1 MADSMLLKVLRD
13 PACLKQADAH
23 DWERLIFEAGD
34 CGLTPRVAAQI
45 DAAGLSDLVPERA
58 GYHFELACL
67 FTARQHEAVAME
79 LKALTEALA
88 EHDLPFVLLK
98 GGAYVVGGF
107 AASQGRTLSDIDI
120 LVRKEDLAIVEGRLE
135 AAGWIYVKRDP
146 YDQEYYRRW
155 MHELPPM
162 THIDRH
168 SALDVHHTVTPPTSA
183 MAVEGAR
190 IFERAVFGGPTGH
203 PLIGLPMPAD
213 LVLHSAV
220 HLFNDSE
227 FDAGLRDVSDLD
239 LLFRSFGQ
247 QEDFWPSLLARAKAL
262 GLGSSLTYAVSLCRA
277 YFATPI
283 PADTLA
289 GVMAQAPNRLVR
301 GTLSALFTAALNP
314 PDPAGEPWTREPAL
328 FALYVRG
335 HALRMPPR
343 LLLPHLLKQA
353 RRRARGEEER
363 EPAPA

>member
-1 MADSMLLKVLRD
+1 MLLKVLRD
-13 PACLKQADAH
+13 PTCLQQADAH
-23 DWERLIFEAGD
+23 DWERLVFEAGD

-45 DAAGLSDLVPERA
+45 DAAGLTDLVPERA
-58 GYHFELACL
+58 GYHFALACL
-67 FTARQHEAVAME
+67 FAARQHEAVATE

-88 EHDLPFVLLK
+88 EHDLPFLLLK

-120 LVRKEDLAIVEGRLE
+120 MVRKKDLAIVEGRLE

-162 THIDRH
+162 THIDRQ

-190 IFERAVFGGPTGH
+190 IFEQATFGGPTGH

-227 FDAGLRDVSDLD
+227 FDAGLRDLSDLD

-247 QEDFWPSLLARAKAL
+247 REDFWSTLLARAKAL
-262 GLGSSLTYAVSLCRA
+262 GLGSSLAYAVGLCRS

-283 PADTLA
+283 SEDALA
-289 GVMAQAPNRLVR
+289 GVMAQAPSPLVR
-301 GTLSALFTAALNP
+301 GVLSALFKAALDP
-314 PDPAGEPWTREPAL
+314 PDPAGERWTREPAL

-343 LLLPHLLKQA
+343 LLLPHLINQA
-353 RRRARGEEER
+353 RRRARGEEEG

>member
-1 MADSMLLKVLRD
+1 MVASMLIKALRD
-13 PACLKQADAH
+13 PACLKQADAR
-23 DWERLIFEAGD
+23 DWERLIFEAGG
-34 CGLTPRVAAQI
+34 CELAPRVAAQI
-45 DAAGLSDLVPERA
+45 EAAGLADSVPERA
-58 GYHFELACL
+58 GYHLELARL
-67 FTARQHEAVAME
+67 FAALQHEAVAKE
-79 LKALTEALA
+79 LAALTEALA
-88 EHDLPFVLLK
+88 EHDLPFLLLK
-98 GGAYVVGGF
+98 GGAYIVGGF

-120 LVRKEDLAIVEGRLE
+120 LVRKEDLAVVEDRLE
-135 AAGWIYVKRDP
+135 GAGWIYAKRDP

-162 THIDRH
+162 MHIDRH

-190 IFERAVFGGPTGH
+190 IFEQAVFGGPTGH

-227 FDAGLRDVSDLD
+227 FDAGLRDLSDLD
-239 LLFRSFGQ
+239 LLFRDFGQ
-247 QEDFWPSLLARAKAL
+247 QDDFWPTLLARAEAL
-262 GLGSSLTYAVSLCRA
+262 GLGSSLAYAVGLCRA

-283 PADTLA
+283 PEAALA
-289 GVMAQAPNRLVR
+289 GVMAQAPSRLVR
-301 GTLSALFTAALNP
+301 GVLSALFTAALNP

-335 HALRMPPR
+335 HALRMPPS
-343 LLLPHLLKQA
+343 LLLPHLIKQA
-353 RRRARGEEER
+353 RRRARGEEEG

>member
-1 MADSMLLKVLRD
+1 MTDSMLIKALRD
-13 PACLKQADAH
+13 PTCLAGAGAR
-23 DWERLIFEAGD
+23 DWERLIFEAGA
-34 CGLTPRVAAQI
+34 CELTPRVAAQI
-45 DAAGLSDLVPERA
+45 EAAGLAEAVPERA
-58 GYHFELACL
+58 RYHLDLAQLLADRQHQAVTTELA
-67 FTARQHEAVAME
+67 
-79 LKALTEALA
+79 ALTQALA
-88 EHDLPFVLLK
+88 EHDLPFLLLK
-98 GGAYVVGGF
+98 GGGYIVGGF

-120 LVRKEDLAIVEGRLE
+120 LVRKEDIPAVEERLE
-135 AAGWIYVKRDP
+135 AAGWIYAKRDP

-162 THIDRH
+162 MHIDRH

-190 IFERAVFGGPTGH
+190 IFERAVFGGQTGH

-227 FDAGLRDVSDLD
+227 FDAGLRDLSDLD

-247 QEDFWPSLLARAKAL
+247 EADFWPDLLARAEAL

-277 YFATPI
+277 YFETPI
-283 PADTLA
+283 PEDALA
-289 GVMAQAPNRLVR
+289 GVMAQAPSRLVR
-301 GTLSALFTAALNP
+301 GVLSALFTAALNP
-314 PDPAGEPWTREPAL
+314 PEPAGEPWTREPAL

-335 HALRMPPR
+335 HALRMPPS

-353 RRRARGEEER
+353 RRRARGEEEG
-363 EPAPA
+363 EPLPA

>member
-1 MADSMLLKVLRD
+1 MVASMLIKALRD
-13 PACLKQADAH
+13 LACLKQASAR
-23 DWERLIFEAGD
+23 DWERLIYEAGASD
-34 CGLTPRVAAQI
+34 LTPRVAAQI
-45 DAAGLSDLVPERA
+45 DAAGLADIVPERA
-58 GYHFELACL
+58 GYHLDLARLLADSQHRAVAVELA
-67 FTARQHEAVAME
+67 
-79 LKALTEALA
+79 ALTKALA
-88 EHDLPFVLLK
+88 EHDLPFLLLK
-98 GGAYVVGGF
+98 GGAYIVGGF

-120 LVRKEDLAIVEGRLE
+120 LVRKEDIPVVEERLE
-135 AAGWIYVKRDP
+135 AAGWIYANRDP

-162 THIDRH
+162 MHIDRH

-227 FDAGLRDVSDLD
+227 FDAGLRDLSDLD
-239 LLFRSFGQ
+239 LLFRAFGKQ
-247 QEDFWPSLLARAKAL
+247 DDFWPNVLARAEAL
-262 GLGSSLTYAVSLCRA
+262 GLGSSLTYAVTLCRA
-277 YFATPI
+277 YFETPI
-283 PADTLA
+283 PAEALT
-289 GVMAQAPNRLVR
+289 GVMAQAPSRLVR

-314 PDPAGEPWTREPAL
+314 SEPAGEPWTREPAL

-343 LLLPHLLKQA
+343 LLLPHLVRKA
-353 RRRARGEEER
+353 RRRARGEEEG